1 MGIIII
7 IGGCVIA
14 ILISL
19 VIFLSIKLHQYKKGR
34 NDSEILEKSQLIILP
49 NKYVPK
55 TQVPNIAIPVP
66 QQMNTKPKADYELL
80 SNYSKRNDGNQD
92 SPNVFREYFQKDLL
106 STQKLNETESNLS
119 RTETDLS
126 LNTNGDMDGSILETA
141 YNEVPAIDFKLVYIS
156 QELTLKLHINR
167 VSNLP
172 LQFRKNCSSYVKI
185 SLITNR

>member
-80 SNYSKRNDGNQD
+80 SNYFKRNDGNQD